1 MASIGD
7 VSTKLGAY
15 IETGA
20 LGRFIPEPRSRAG
33 QIFRSVLNGVSS
45 MFGRAAGGI
54 AGIDPGY
61 QELLN
66 RQIEAQQQMQLV
78 SLESNIE
85 KSKHETQMAAIRN
98 IRVG

>member
-1 MASIGD
+1 MSGISNI
-7 VSTKLGAY
+7 STKLGAY
-15 IETGA
+15 IDTGG

-33 QIFRSVLNGVSS
+33 QFFRALVTGAGSAL
-45 MFGRAAGGI
+45 GRGASALTGMQPDY
-54 AGIDPGY
+54 A
-61 QELLN
+61 ELIN

-85 KSKHETQMAAIRN
+85 KSRHETQMAAIRN